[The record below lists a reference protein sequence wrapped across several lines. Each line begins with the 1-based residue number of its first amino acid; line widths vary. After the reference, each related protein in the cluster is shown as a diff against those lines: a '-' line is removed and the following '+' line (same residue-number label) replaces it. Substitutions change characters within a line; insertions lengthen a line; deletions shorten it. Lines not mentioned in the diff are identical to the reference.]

1 MGFEPETVELAM
13 EHVDE
18 NDPDAI
24 INWLQTN
31 SHRLNEILTN
41 RAIERSRNESQFRK
55 KSNKEES

>member
-1 MGFEPETVELAM
+1 M

-31 SHRLNEILTN
+31 SHRLNEMLTN

-55 KSNKEES
+55 KSNK